1 MNKLKKFSVLKMSY
15 REAVLGKAIKSLS
28 NDHYEFVEKIGRGLF
43 GNTIALKKTF
53 MIEDEHGKVQAVTEV
68 FGGKIVLQDMTSL
81 GEFTEWHS
89 FDHPNVLRILAIFRQ
104 P

>member
-1 MNKLKKFSVLKMSY
+1 MKKIY
-15 REAVLGKAIKSLS
+15 READLDKAIESLS
-28 NDHYEFVEKIGRGLF
+28 NDHYEFVEEIGRGSF
-43 GNTIALKKTF
+43 GNVVALKKTF
-53 MIEDEHGKVQAVTEV
+53 MIEDEDEKVQAVAEV
-68 FGGKIVLQDMTSL
+68 FDGKIVLQDMTSL

>member
-1 MNKLKKFSVLKMSY
+1 
-15 REAVLGKAIKSLS
+15 
-28 NDHYEFVEKIGRGLF
+28 
-43 GNTIALKKTF
+43 
-53 MIEDEHGKVQAVTEV
+53 MIEDENEKVRTVTEV
-68 FGGKIVLQDMTSL
+68 FAVKIVLQDMTSL